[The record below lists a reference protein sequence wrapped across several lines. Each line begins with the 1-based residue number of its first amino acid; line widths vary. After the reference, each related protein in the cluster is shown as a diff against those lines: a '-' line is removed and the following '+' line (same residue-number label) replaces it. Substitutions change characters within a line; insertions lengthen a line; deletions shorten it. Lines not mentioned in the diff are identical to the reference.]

1 MSKLRSIEELF
12 AVRHF
17 DRDLIILCVGWYLRY
32 ELSYRNLVE
41 IMAEHGLHL
50 AHTAILR

>member
-1 MSKLRSIEELF
+1 M
-12 AVRHF
+12 RHF

-32 ELSYRNLVE
+32 ELSYRKLVE

-50 AHTAILR
+50 AHTTILR